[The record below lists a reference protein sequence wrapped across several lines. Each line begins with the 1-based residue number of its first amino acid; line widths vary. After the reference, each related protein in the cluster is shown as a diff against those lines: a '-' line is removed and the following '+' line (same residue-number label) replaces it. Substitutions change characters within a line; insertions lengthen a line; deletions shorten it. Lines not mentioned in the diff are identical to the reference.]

1 MGMAAT
7 TPIVKTLG
15 HTIVPALGGVGSAM
29 SASVPVLASFGAVRD
44 GYKLFKDLQ
53 TPSDVVPTKAKVASA
68 GKYASS
74 FFGAAAIT
82 AAVTVPGAA
91 LAFVPAAIGCVASSL
106 GFGYVRHKILKGR
119 LRESARRHTYLL
131 K

>member
-1 MGMAAT
+1 
-7 TPIVKTLG
+7 
-15 HTIVPALGGVGSAM
+15 
-29 SASVPVLASFGAVRD
+29 
-44 GYKLFKDLQ
+44 
-53 TPSDVVPTKAKVASA
+53 VASA

-82 AAVTVPGAA
+82 AAVIVPGAA

-119 LRESARRHTYLL
+119 LRESARRETYLL